1 MRLMSFAERPLI
13 HQLFVLNIALQAFD
27 LVATYQGL
35 QLGWREANPI
45 IVAAFDYVGTGPALV
60 LFKAK
65 ACGFLLL
72 LRYLGDHSVVTTA
85 MHLTAGTYTAL
96 SLGPWMMKYLGLL
109 LGVLW

>member
-1 MRLMSFAERPLI
+1 MSFSDHPRI

-72 LRYLGDHSVVTTA
+72 LRYLGDDSVVTTA

-96 SLGPWMMKYLGLL
+96 SLGPWLLKYLGLL
-109 LGVLW
+109 AGVLW